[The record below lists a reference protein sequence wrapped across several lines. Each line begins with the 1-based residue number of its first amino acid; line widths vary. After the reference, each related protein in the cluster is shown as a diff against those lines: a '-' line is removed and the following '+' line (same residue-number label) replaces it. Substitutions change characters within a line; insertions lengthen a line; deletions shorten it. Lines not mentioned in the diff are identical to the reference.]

1 MINRGVDRQSVF
13 LADTD
18 RVDFGRL
25 LGLGHQRHGVEV
37 HAYCLM
43 TNHFHLIVHCPDG
56 GLSEFMHDLTST
68 YVRHV
73 NDRLGRD
80 GPLFRGRFRSL
91 TVDTDAYLLA
101 ATRYI
106 HRNPLDIAGVNTV
119 EQHRWSSHRTYL
131 GFRRRPPWLKTD
143 VVLASFGGDV
153 DRFHDFVSNG
163 RSVGIPH
170 LDAAD
175 VSRLIDLLVDEVI
188 GPEPA
193 SAVALGHSVAVLAHD
208 VVRPARSL
216 LDDLVP
222 EGADAYR
229 KALSRAQ
236 LRAAADDR
244 VAKVIDQVVRLVT

>member
-1 MINRGVDRQSVF
+1 MNRGADRQSVF
-13 LADTD
+13 MADTD

-25 LGLGHQRHGVEV
+25 IGLGHQRHGVEV

-80 GPLFRGRFRSL
+80 GPLFRGRFKSL

-106 HRNPLDIAGVNTV
+106 HRNPLDISGIDAV
-119 EQHRWSSHRTYL
+119 EDHRWSSHRTYL

-143 VVLASFGGDV
+143 VVLASFDGDV
-153 DRFHDFVSNG
+153 DRFHEFVSDD
-163 RSVGIPH
+163 RFAAVTH
-170 LDAAD
+170 LDAGD
-175 VSRLIDLLVDEVI
+175 VSRLIDLLVDEMI

-193 SAVALGHSVAVLAHD
+193 SAVAVGRSVAVIAHQ
-208 VVRPARSL
+208 VLGTARPL
-216 LDDLVP
+216 LDGLVP
-222 EGADAYR
+222 ESAEAYR
-229 KALSRAQ
+229 KALSRAH
-236 LRAAADDR
+236 LRAVADDR
-244 VAKVIDQVVRLVT
+244 VAKVVDQVVRLVA